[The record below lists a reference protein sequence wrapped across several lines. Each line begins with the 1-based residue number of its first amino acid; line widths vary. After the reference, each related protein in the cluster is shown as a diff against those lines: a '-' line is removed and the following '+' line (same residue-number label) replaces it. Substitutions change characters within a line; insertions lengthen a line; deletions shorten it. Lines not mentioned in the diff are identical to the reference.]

1 MSVKSSSF
9 FQTLLCI
16 GHSYKCFYRVNYSI
30 HIYFTQVDIKYKDV
44 IRSCLVEY
52 MQICRTFTNS
62 IASWYKVHHWLN
74 HQREQLHKYCMSTTG
89 ILDMSYVLFF
99 RFHCRTEALLQQGTC
114 SVSKLSQLVFKHF
127 CTCEYLV
134 P

>member
-16 GHSYKCFYRVNYSI
+16 GHSYVCFYRVNYSK

-44 IRSCLVEY
+44 MCSCLVEY

-62 IASWYKVHHWLN
+62 TPVQGSALAQIIES
-74 HQREQLHKYCMSTTG
+74 EQFHKYCMSTTG

-99 RFHCRTEALLQQGTC
+99 RLHCWTEALLQQGTC

-127 CTCEYLV
+127 CTC
-134 P
+134 